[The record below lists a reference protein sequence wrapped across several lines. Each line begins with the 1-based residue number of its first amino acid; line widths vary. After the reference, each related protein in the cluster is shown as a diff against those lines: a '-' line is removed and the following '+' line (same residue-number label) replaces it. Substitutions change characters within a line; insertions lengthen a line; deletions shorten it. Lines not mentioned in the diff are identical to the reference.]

1 MGQISFDAEDTLA
14 IGLTAVTVCVP
25 ISLLEGDVLTD
36 LSFFADLVCAG
47 DMIQWALRYHM

>member
-25 ISLLEGDVLTD
+25 ISLSEGDVLTVWP
-36 LSFFADLVCAG
+36 FIADLVRAG
-47 DMIQWALRYHM
+47 DIQWALRYHM